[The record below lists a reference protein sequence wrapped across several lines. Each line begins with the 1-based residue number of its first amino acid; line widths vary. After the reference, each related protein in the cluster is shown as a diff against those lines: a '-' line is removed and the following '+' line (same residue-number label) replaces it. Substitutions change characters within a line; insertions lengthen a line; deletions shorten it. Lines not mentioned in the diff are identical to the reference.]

1 MKENEDSGEL
11 FLCKETGAKQR
22 HGNLEK
28 ETGLGVPQ
36 PHRKARVGL
45 IPLLL
50 YALQCLSITDSVWEL
65 TTKL

>member
-11 FLCKETGAKQR
+11 FLCKEIGAKQR

-36 PHRKARVGL
+36 PHRKPRVGL
-45 IPLLL
+45 VLLLL
-50 YALQCLSITDSVWEL
+50 YSLQRLSITDSVREL